1 MKETFFQNSL
11 EESPSYRFTY
21 AGDTQS
27 PLQLSTTEIVVAT
40 VAMNRR
46 MLSTRAAICFSRR
59 SFHRLRVNSVPPVVD
74 NTSETP
80 FRNIYTTKLQG
91 RFLGGKIWEPSPL
104 DENYFLR
111 QVEATVANV
120 LGSQQQQQRG
130 GNVRDLDISN
140 LPTEEREAVGIAKA
154 LNKRLRLLRKNN
166 DCPRCWLPRHRCIC
180 QHCGPA
186 DPNDSSNLLRNLKT
200 IYVVFHHKEI
210 GMKIDTAKLILAA
223 FPFRCEL
230 VVGGI
235 GPNHQASMQKL
246 MDTIYDTNRTTLL
259 LYPDDSAK
267 TLKEVVGESSKRD
280 KANTN
285 YTEYDLIVLDGTWA
299 QARKFHSR
307 YFPAKS
313 LRSLQ
318 RIKLSEASVKDLQD
332 GSIQWGHQLR
342 KHEISWRQ
350 VGTFEAF
357 RLFLKDWFQEFPLH
371 HTKLEEGNGLEPW
384 EQIEPYQNIAN
395 KAALGELPLPTRS

>member
-1 MKETFFQNSL
+1 
-11 EESPSYRFTY
+11 
-21 AGDTQS
+21 
-27 PLQLSTTEIVVAT
+27 
-40 VAMNRR
+40 MNRR
-46 MLSTRAAICFSRR
+46 MLSTRATIFFSKR
-59 SFHRLRVNSVPPVVD
+59 SFHRLRVNSVPPVVE
-74 NTSETP
+74 NNLE
-80 FRNIYTTKLQG
+80 IYTTKSQC
-91 RFLGGKIWEPSPL
+91 RFSGGKISEPSPL

-120 LGSQQQQQRG
+120 LDSQQQQRG
-130 GNVRDLDISN
+130 NVRDFQISN
-140 LPTEEREAVGIAKA
+140 LPAEEREAVGIAKS
-154 LNKRLRLLRKNN
+154 LDKRLRLLRKNN

-186 DPNDSSNLLRNLKT
+186 NPNDSSNLLGNLKT

-259 LYPDDSAK
+259 LYPNDSAK
-267 TLKEVVGESSKRD
+267 TLKEVVEKSSKHD

-285 YTEYDLIVLDGTWA
+285 CTEYDLIVLDGTWA

-307 YFPAKS
+307 YFPTKS

-318 RIKLSEASVKDLQD
+318 RIKLSEASVKDLQH

-357 RLFLKDWFQEFPLH
+357 RLFLKDWFQEFPLR
-371 HTKLEEGNGLEPW
+371 HTKLEEVNGLEPW
-384 EQIEPYQNIAN
+384 EQIESYQNIAN
-395 KAALGELPLPTRS
+395 KAALSELPLPARS